1 MISRLQIQRRAPGS
15 SAWRVLVWWNGV
27 ILILKLLLV
36 VFYRFRSYGQ
46 ENIPKTGALLFV
58 GNHQSNFDPAIMG
71 AAVYDRPF
79 YGIARDTLFESK
91 LLSILMKGFGVIA
104 IRRGESDTKAIR
116 RALQELEEGRCVMM
130 FPEGTRTKDGQ
141 IAEFQRGF
149 WLLMKKS
156 KATVVPIGLDGA
168 FDAYPVGSKPKLRG
182 YIEACIGK
190 PIRTAELLELGEE
203 KGTAYVR
210 SRIELLKTKC
220 RESIEK
226 RLS

>member
-1 MISRLQIQRRAPGS
+1 MISKLQIQRRAPGL

-27 ILILKLLLV
+27 ILILKFLLV

-46 ENIPKTGALLFV
+46 ENIPETGPLLFV
-58 GNHQSNFDPAIMG
+58 ANHQSNFDPAIIG
-71 AAVYDRPF
+71 VAVYDRPF
-79 YGIARDTLFESK
+79 HGIARDTLFQSK

-116 RALQELEEGRCVMM
+116 RALQELGEGRCVMM
-130 FPEGTRTKDGQ
+130 FPEGTRTRDGQ

-168 FDAYPVGSKPKLRG
+168 FDAYRIGSKPKMRG
-182 YIEACIGK
+182 CIEAFIGK
-190 PIRTAELLELGEE
+190 PIRAAELLELGEE

-210 SRIELLKTKC
+210 SCIELLKTKC
-220 RESIEK
+220 REGIEK